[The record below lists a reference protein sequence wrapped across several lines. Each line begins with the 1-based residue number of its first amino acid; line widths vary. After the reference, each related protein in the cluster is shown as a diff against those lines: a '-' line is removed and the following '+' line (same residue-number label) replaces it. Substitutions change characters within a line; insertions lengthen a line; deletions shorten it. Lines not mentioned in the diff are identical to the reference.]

1 MRRYAPRLKA
11 ALPFT
16 SLGIALLLCGGAFVR
31 SEQYRAE
38 SDLNYSQ
45 TYEVQWRTTQIREHL
60 ARIHGELRLAA
71 ATGRMEADL
80 KRQVFLL
87 NTNVDQLLK
96 LEYAPKFLGDRD
108 VELLRGLKAIA
119 SDHLDPILEGSTA
132 FKGALQVMPDLE
144 QRMFE
149 VSGTAVAHAETL
161 NTTTHIEE
169 AASRNRFLFAVAL
182 VLAAVGYTIIH
193 LRNALTKRQ
202 EQHLRSFS
210 SLYAHMTRSRVTA
223 LKLFLGYQDEESVK
237 HPEMLVPA
245 REAIQ
250 QLEAITNGLGAIAY
264 ANRDSRRESLAT
276 VLDQLGTIGHCRLHM
291 HISPNAAQALV
302 PAAPMRLI
310 LDELVQNA
318 EAALGDQP
326 KGQITVAA
334 KVNDRRFSKRRDL
347 VVEVLDDGPGMS
359 ADVLA
364 RAKTPFFS
372 TRAGSH
378 TGLGLT
384 GCAQMAAAFEGEV
397 TVASKLGSGTSVQV
411 RIPVSR
417 TAEA

>member
-1 MRRYAPRLKA
+1 MKWRTPRLNA
-11 ALPFT
+11 ALPFAGL
-16 SLGIALLLCGGAFVR
+16 SVALFLCAGAFLR

-45 TYEVQWRTTQIREHL
+45 TFEVQWRTTQIREHL
-60 ARIHGELRLAA
+60 ARIHGQLRLAA
-71 ATGRMEADL
+71 QTRTMEEDLGR
-80 KRQVFLL
+80 QIFLL
-87 NTNVDQLLK
+87 TANVDQLLK
-96 LEYAPKFLGDRD
+96 LEYARKFLGDDD
-108 VELLRGLKAIA
+108 VELLGGLQAIA
-119 SDHLDPILEGSTA
+119 SDHLEPILAGSTDFA
-132 FKGALQVMPDLE
+132 GGLQIMPDLE

-161 NTTTHIEE
+161 NTTAHIDE

-182 VLAAVGYTIIH
+182 ALAAIGYTIIH

-223 LKLFLGYQDEESVK
+223 LRLFLGYQDEESVK

-245 REAIQ
+245 REAVQ

-264 ANRDSRRESLAT
+264 ANRDSRRESLAA
-276 VLDQLGTIGHCRLHM
+276 VLHQLVTIGPCKVDMRV
-291 HISPNAAQALV
+291 SSDAAQAHV
-302 PAAPMRLI
+302 PAVPMRLI

-318 EAALGDQP
+318 EAALGDRP
-326 KGQITVAA
+326 KGKITVAA
-334 KVNDRRFSKRRDL
+334 NVNVRRFSKRRDL

-359 ADVLA
+359 ADILTK
-364 RAKTPFFS
+364 AKTPFFS
-372 TRAGSH
+372 TRAGPH
-378 TGLGLT
+378 AGLGLT
-384 GCAQMAAAFEGEV
+384 GCAQLAAAFKGNV
-397 TVASKLGSGTSVQV
+397 TVRSKPGSGTLVRV

-417 TAEA
+417 TAGF